1 MSSLVYYRL
10 GRCRQFERLASLA
23 KRKSF
28 THPERICQLLELWFL
43 LTVLNGLRVLFLVAI
58 PAGHRPVADYYDYN
72 RL

>member
-28 THPERICQLLELWFL
+28 THPERICLAACA
-43 LTVLNGLRVLFLVAI
+43 VVSADCVNGLRVLFLVAI